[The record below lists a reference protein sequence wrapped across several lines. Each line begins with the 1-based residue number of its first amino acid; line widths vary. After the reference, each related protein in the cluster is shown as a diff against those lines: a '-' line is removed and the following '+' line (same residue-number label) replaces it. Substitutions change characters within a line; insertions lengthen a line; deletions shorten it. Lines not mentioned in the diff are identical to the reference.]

1 MSSEI
6 INRQHVRYDLYP
18 NMVGTDTYESKPLI
32 RPENIEVYSN
42 EMHFSQYAKTWEV
55 TPGIWVMSH
64 SLNLKTGLIYG
75 DARLETI
82 ANILKQG
89 TDMENF
95 ITQSK
100 NIFDQDTSEKLWET
114 LVSGNFVHPETQ
126 TENVYQYHT
135 PDLYEDKPHTRLLRV
150 LLTDKC
156 NLNCS
161 YCKVMPFLNPAEKMH
176 QPLSAVRSKDLD
188 AVTDMFFEGSLA
200 EEDKTIHVSGG
211 EPLIAPNEV
220 KHIYDRARSKSRPG
234 ERLRLVLGTNAILM
248 TNEFAQYMADNNVFA
263 IVSVDGR
270 PETHNTYRVNHA
282 GQDSFKKVDMGL
294 QIIRAHKLHYGLSM
308 VIGKHNHQTINEEI
322 DWMLKQYP
330 ETVSLGVNKM
340 KPPTPDQK
348 HFDGLITPEQYVEAV
363 YTAHQKFRDTGV
375 YLELV
380 NRHLGPF
387 VEGTVRAHDCGAAS
401 GTTINIGPDGKIG
414 TCKTA
419 VATGWLSS
427 SMENKEQMNS
437 VMKALRSRSQLYK
450 DECQK
455 CPALGVCGNGCAYE
469 AEVQHGD
476 MNGIDEEGCGYT
488 QLFLERFHKD
498 LTDLLVDKI
507 STNPF
512 YVPNK
517 EDREKLYGNVKPNE
531 LTLAGSI
538 GHTNTISV
546 NGKYVE

>member
-6 INRQHVRYDLYP
+6 NARQYVRCGLYP
-18 NMVGTDTYESKPLI
+18 NMVDVERYEAGSLI
-32 RPENIEVYSN
+32 KPENIEVQSN
-42 EMHFSQYAKTWEV
+42 NVRLSQYVKTWEV
-55 TPGIWVMSH
+55 VPGTWVMSH
-64 SLNLKTGLIYG
+64 SLNLKNGLIYG
-75 DARLETI
+75 DTRLQTVT
-82 ANILKQG
+82 NILSNGPDKN
-89 TDMENF
+89 EF
-95 ITQSK
+95 IKLSESMYEPE
-100 NIFDQDTSEKLWET
+100 TSEKLWGILT
-114 LVSGNFVHPETQ
+114 DGNFIHPKTQ
-126 TENVYQYHT
+126 AENVYQYHT
-135 PDLYEDKPHTRLLRV
+135 PDLYADKPHTRLLRV

-156 NLNCS
+156 NLDCS
-161 YCKVMPFLNPAEKMH
+161 YCKVMPFLNPPEKMH
-176 QPLSAVRSKDLD
+176 QPVSAVRSKDLD
-188 AVTDMFFEGSLA
+188 AVTDMFFEGSVA

-220 KHIYDRARSKSRPG
+220 KHIYDRAIAKKRPG
-234 ERLRLVLGTNAILM
+234 ERLRLVLGTNAMLM
-248 TNEFAQYMADNNVFA
+248 TNEFAKYMADNNVFA

-270 PETHNTYRVNHA
+270 PETHNTYRLNHA
-282 GQDSFKKVDMGL
+282 GQASFKKVDVGL

-308 VIGKHNHQTINEEI
+308 VVGKHNHQTINEEI

-330 ETVSLGVNKM
+330 EMVSLGVNKM
-340 KPPTPDQK
+340 KPPTPNQK
-348 HFDGLITPEQYVEAV
+348 DFEGLISPEEYVEAV
-363 YTAHQKFRDTGV
+363 YTAHQKFRNTGL

-427 SMENKEQMNS
+427 SMENKEQMDA
-437 VMKALRSRSQLYK
+437 VMKALRARSQLYK
-450 DECQK
+450 NECQK

-498 LTDLLVDKI
+498 LTYLLADKI
-507 STNPF
+507 SDNSF
-512 YVPNK
+512 YVPTK
-517 EDREKLYGNVKPNE
+517 EDRKKLYGNVIPNE

-538 GHTNTISV
+538 GHTNTISI
-546 NGKYVE
+546 NGTYQE